1 MSENAA
7 IWSDAVTAAALF
19 AVDPAGCGGVLI
31 RAGAGPVRDRWLDVL
46 RQVLTPGP
54 PFRKLPTGI
63 SDGRLLGG
71 IDLAATLQAGHAV
84 LERGLL
90 AEVDGG
96 VLLAVMAERLAPST
110 VAHLNAVIDS
120 GEVMLE
126 RDGVSLRLPSSFGV
140 VALDEGIDEERAPVS
155 LCDRLAFH
163 LDLSSPSRADLVDL
177 PIDADAILAAR
188 GRLNRVTTPDEAIEA
203 LCHAA
208 ASLGISSLRAVL
220 LATRVA
226 RAAAALDGEKDVGRE
241 QLELAAR
248 LVLAPRATVLPA
260 PAEAEP
266 EPDPADE
273 EDAGQHDQED
283 NSRADDRPLDDLVLA
298 AAQAAIPPDLLKRL
312 QDRSAG
318 RQRHI
323 SSGKQGLSK
332 MGPRRGRPIGARRGE
347 LRAGARLNVLETLR
361 AAAPW
366 QPLRRRT
373 QSGAMS
379 EGDPT
384 RLLIRKDDF
393 RITRFKQKSGTTT
406 IFVVDASGSSALQR
420 LAEVKGAVELLL
432 ADCYI
437 RRDEVAL
444 ISFRGASAEL
454 LLPPTRSLTRAK
466 RSLASLP
473 GGGGTPLAAAI
484 VAATELALAVRA
496 KGLAPT
502 IVLLTDGRANVSRD
516 GSGGRAVAEAEAL
529 EAARQL
535 AATAI
540 PVVVVDTSPRP
551 QPQAEKLAADMH
563 ARYVALPYA
572 DAGTLSRAVQA
583 NIRPG

>member
-1 MSENAA
+1 MSETSA
-7 IWSDAVTAAALF
+7 IWSDAVAAAALF
-19 AVDPAGCGGVLI
+19 AVDPAASGGVVV
-31 RAGAGPVRDRWLDVL
+31 RAGAGPVRDRWLEIL
-46 RQVLTPGP
+46 RQFLPQET

-63 SDGRLLGG
+63 SDSRLLGG

-84 LERGLL
+84 LEKGLL
-90 AEVDGG
+90 AEVDRG

-126 RDGVSLRLPSSFGV
+126 RDGVSLRQPSSFGV
-140 VALDEGIDEERAPVS
+140 VALDEGVDEERATFS

-163 LDLSSPSRADLVDL
+163 LDLMSLSRSDLTDL
-177 PIDADAILAAR
+177 PIEADDVLAAR
-188 GRLNRVTTPDEAIEA
+188 GRLDRVTVPDEAIEA
-203 LCHAA
+203 LCHTA
-208 ASLGISSLRAVL
+208 ASLGISSLRAAL

-226 RAAAALDGEKDVGRE
+226 RVAAALDGQDCVGRE
-241 QLELAAR
+241 QLALAAR

-260 PAEAEP
+260 PEETEP
-266 EPDPADE
+266 EPDRPDD
-273 EDAGQHDQED
+273 EDAGDNDQED
-283 NSRADDRPLDDLVLA
+283 KSDTDDRPLDDVVLE

-312 QDRSAG
+312 QEGGPS

-332 MGPRRGRPIGARRGE
+332 LGPRRGRPIGARRGE

-373 QSGAMS
+373 QPVSD
-379 EGDPT
+379 GDPT

-393 RITRFKQKSGTTT
+393 RITRFKQKTGTTT

-432 ADCYI
+432 ADCYV

-444 ISFRGASAEL
+444 IAFRGKSAEL
-454 LLPPTRSLTRAK
+454 ILPPTRSLTRAK
-466 RSLASLP
+466 RSLAALP
-473 GGGGTPLAAAI
+473 GGGGTPLSAAI
-484 VAATELALAVRA
+484 IAATELALAIRA
-496 KGLAPT
+496 KGMAPT
-502 IVLLTDGRANVSRD
+502 IVLMTDGRANVSRD
-516 GSGGRAVAEAEAL
+516 GSGGRPAAEAEAL
-529 EAARQL
+529 EVARQL

-551 QPQAEKLAADMH
+551 QPQAEKLATEMH
-563 ARYVALPYA
+563 ARYIALPYA
-572 DAGTLSRAVQA
+572 DAARLSRAVQA
-583 NIRPG
+583 NIQSD

>member
-1 MSENAA
+1 MSGSAA

-19 AVDPAGCGGVLI
+19 AIDPAASGGVLI
-31 RAGAGPVRDRWLDVL
+31 RAGAGPVRDRWLEVL
-46 RQVLTPGP
+46 RQGLPSGTAL
-54 PFRKLPTGI
+54 RKLPPGI

-90 AEVDGG
+90 AEVGGG

-120 GEVMLE
+120 GEIMLE

-163 LDLSSPSRADLVDL
+163 LDLRSLSYADLVDL
-177 PIDADAILAAR
+177 PFDADASLAAR
-188 GRLNRVTTPDEAIEA
+188 GRLNRVTIPDEAIET

-220 LATRVA
+220 LASRVA
-226 RAAAALDGEKDVGRE
+226 RAAAALDDEKGVGRA

-260 PAEAEP
+260 PADSEP
-266 EPDPADE
+266 EPDPPDQE
-273 EDAGQHDQED
+273 ETGQHEQED
-283 NSRADDRPLDDLVLA
+283 ISQADDRPLDDLVLE

-312 QDRSAG
+312 QDGGAG
-318 RQRHI
+318 RQRHP

-332 MGPRRGRPIGARRGE
+332 LGPRRGRPIGARRGE

-373 QSGAMS
+373 QPDD
-379 EGDPT
+379 GDPT

-444 ISFRGASAEL
+444 ISFRGSSAEL

-466 RSLASLP
+466 RSLAALP
-473 GGGGTPLAAAI
+473 GGGGTPLSTAI
-484 VAATELALAVRA
+484 VAAMELALAVRA
-496 KGLAPT
+496 KDLAPT

-516 GSGGRAVAEAEAL
+516 GSGGRAAAEAEAL

-540 PVVVVDTSPRP
+540 PVVVVDTSPRS
-551 QPQAEKLAADMH
+551 QPQAENLATAMR

-572 DAGTLSRAVQA
+572 DADRLSRAVQA